1 MIIVRDLLF
10 EPFPILLQDSDL
22 LLHIHV
28 GSFIVLEFVL
38 DGAIKFLLELDLL
51 GQLALLLQSLP

>member
-10 EPFPILLQDSDL
+10 EPFPIPLQDSDL

-38 DGAIKFLLELDLL
+38 DGAIKFLLDLDLL